1 MEKTIQEKLSV
12 LSSIAGRLNGAS
24 ITWAVGASA
33 MLYLRGI
40 VSEFHD
46 LDIMVTVQDALR
58 AKELLQA
65 MGTLHPS
72 VQEARYETKYF
83 FEFLIGG
90 VEVDL
95 IGGFA
100 IRRDGVVHDCGLDP
114 AQITEQVTVNG
125 QEVPLHSLQAWRR
138 YYALMGR
145 DGKVALIDG
154 AL

>member
-1 MEKTIQEKLSV
+1 MEKTIPEKLSV
-12 LSSIAGRLNGAS
+12 LSSIAERLNGAH

-33 MLYLRGI
+33 LLYFHGI
-40 VSEFHD
+40 VPDFHD
-46 LDIMVTVQDALR
+46 LDLMVEEGDALR

-72 VQEARYETKYF
+72 VREARYGTKYF
-83 FEFLIGG
+83 FEFLIDG

-100 IRRDGVVHDCGLDP
+100 ILRDGVVHDCGLEP
-114 AQITEQVTVNG
+114 SQITESAVVNG
-125 QEVPLHSLQAWRR
+125 QEIPLHSLQEWRR
-138 YYALMGR
+138 YYTLMGR
-145 DGKVALIDG
+145 EAKAALIDG